1 MEIRYRL
8 EKRDILSYCFFS
20 VLCSRAFWAV
30 VGVTFLLVEISGFAG
45 RWAVVPMNGNMASQM
60 GSAVLQDTVYL
71 CISVGMAVL
80 IITSALYFAVK
91 KMMGEWRIL
100 LLEQMAVL
108 ECSCCTRFISYGRL
122 SEGKRWGGLLILR
135 EEMIGNILL
144 PVRFFKNPE
153 EKEVFLSLLS
163 ERIKTAQK
171 NKPLEIPQGES
182 RPWFSFWFYTNPV
195 HAAAVQKEATELA
208 GKIEWIRKRQKQDL
222 RPVGVLF
229 GLWAAYYF
237 AYGIWTGNA
246 AKLISA
252 LLILAMVFLGMRW
265 GWRHPERV
273 SVKIQE
279 KKTEK
284 VVGTYRLQ
292 FYEDA
297 YMMEQ
302 KEWAAAVLW
311 PYHSLKNVISTKD
324 KFFFFQSDGTF
335 LFLPK
340 AIFQSE
346 EEIEA
351 FSRFLRS
358 RGVEFQEN
366 MTAESVR

>member
-1 MEIRYRL
+1 
-8 EKRDILSYCFFS
+8 
-20 VLCSRAFWAV
+20 
-30 VGVTFLLVEISGFAG
+30 
-45 RWAVVPMNGNMASQM
+45 
-60 GSAVLQDTVYL
+60 
-71 CISVGMAVL
+71 
-80 IITSALYFAVK
+80 
-91 KMMGEWRIL
+91 
-100 LLEQMAVL
+100 
-108 ECSCCTRFISYGRL
+108 
-122 SEGKRWGGLLILR
+122 
-135 EEMIGNILL
+135 
-144 PVRFFKNPE
+144 
-153 EKEVFLSLLS
+153 
-163 ERIKTAQK
+163 
-171 NKPLEIPQGES
+171 
-182 RPWFSFWFYTNPV
+182 
-195 HAAAVQKEATELA
+195 
-208 GKIEWIRKRQKQDL
+208 
-222 RPVGVLF
+222 
-229 GLWAAYYF
+229 
-237 AYGIWTGNA
+237 
-246 AKLISA
+246 
-252 LLILAMVFLGMRW
+252 MRW

-311 PYHSLKNVISTKD
+311 PYRSLKNVISTKD